1 MNNRSTR
8 FHIIFRIINILNKSL
23 HDIDELNKVNLIN
36 QIYRHRLFGENK
48 TKNNLI
54 ECSSIK
60 SNEFNGGELVVFG
73 TGDKYGDIE
82 LVDEYTINLE
92 SIIKDRYIF
101 S

>member
-1 MNNRSTR
+1 M
-8 FHIIFRIINILNKSL
+8 ILMSL
-23 HDIDELNKVNLIN
+23 TC
-36 QIYRHRLFGENK
+36 RHRLFGENK

-92 SIIKDRYIF
+92 SIIKDRHICSWFGESNFEKIF
-101 S
+101 LPLPSFSYPYF